1 MLSALIIALAV
12 IIAALGLRLLPLR
25 LAPYGAGVDQWYWKA
40 FIEEYRTTRKLPPDL
55 PQFILDEAHWYPP
68 LFPLL
73 MSWLPKAV
81 FENHSTFVAIAID
94 IVRLALM
101 LGVFWWRVGD
111 LTGLAVAGTV
121 YAFTP
126 ILVTYN
132 VQLNPRGL
140 GALFLDITV
149 LLAIFVQDGELTHYT
164 VAVCGLVG
172 GIILLTHKMT
182 TQLMAFILLSAFA
195 LTFDW
200 RYLTISIICVASA
213 MLLSGGYYLNVL
225 RAHWDIVSFWN
236 RNWTALTAHP
246 VRESPLYRENLSSES
261 RGYHRTGIRGWLR
274 RGIFLT
280 AFNPWAWGALVV
292 GTVVLAF
299 NGPDNHVLF
308 MLVAWLYLVLLF
320 SILTTVVPFL
330 KCLGNGYLYVYNAA
344 TPSALILGIVA
355 SQANAVTLLYAV
367 YATLLALS
375 VASLAA
381 YLNEF
386 RKSRTVKLEAALAV
400 VIAHLK
406 ERPDGVVMCFPQH
419 WHDVIAYFSGK
430 KVLFGGH
437 GYGFRKLDPIF
448 PLVRQPICEIIKRY
462 GVRYLVTY
470 KNYLPDSFVNDLP
483 RSSVNR
489 FGDYYL
495 YEFQD

>member
-1 MLSALIIALAV
+1 M
-12 IIAALGLRLLPLR
+12 
-25 LAPYGAGVDQWYWKA
+25 
-40 FIEEYRTTRKLPPDL
+40 
-55 PQFILDEAHWYPP
+55 
-68 LFPLL
+68 
-73 MSWLPKAV
+73 
-81 FENHSTFVAIAID
+81 
-94 IVRLALM
+94 
-101 LGVFWWRVGD
+101 
-111 LTGLAVAGTV
+111 
-121 YAFTP
+121 
-126 ILVTYN
+126 
-132 VQLNPRGL
+132 
-140 GALFLDITV
+140 
-149 LLAIFVQDGELTHYT
+149 
-164 VAVCGLVG
+164 
-172 GIILLTHKMT
+172 
-182 TQLMAFILLSAFA
+182 
-195 LTFDW
+195 
-200 RYLTISIICVASA
+200 
-213 MLLSGGYYLNVL
+213 
-225 RAHWDIVSFWN
+225 
-236 RNWTALTAHP
+236 
-246 VRESPLYRENLSSES
+246 
-261 RGYHRTGIRGWLR
+261 
-274 RGIFLT
+274 
-280 AFNPWAWGALVV
+280 
-292 GTVVLAF
+292 
-299 NGPDNHVLF
+299 
-308 MLVAWLYLVLLF
+308 
-320 SILTTVVPFL
+320 
-330 KCLGNGYLYVYNAA
+330 
-344 TPSALILGIVA
+344 
-355 SQANAVTLLYAV
+355 TLLYAV